1 MSARL
6 RRGPLRGAPDDALAD
21 PDEEG
26 CLPGVDELNAD
37 DDDDSSSASP
47 RVTVTPA
54 PEGLRREYKLK
65 KAWGWYKMLK
75 NADDAAAAGGAA
87 EGASGGKPFR
97 VSFHQHM
104 QDTAGLPTPHRAPGG
119 RSRSMSAWS
128 DISRT
133 SFRMDERYFTLP

>member
-1 MSARL
+1 M
-6 RRGPLRGAPDDALAD
+6 
-21 PDEEG
+21 
-26 CLPGVDELNAD
+26 DELNAD
-37 DDDDSSSASP
+37 DDEDSSSSP
-47 RVTVTPA
+47 RVTVTAA
-54 PEGLRREYKLK
+54 PDGLRREYKLK

-75 NADDAAAAGGAA
+75 NADEAAATSG
-87 EGASGGKPFR
+87 EGPPPAGKPYR

-133 SFRMDERYFTLP
+133 SFRMDERYFFACTHLICFMRCVSYLL